1 MIRVYFER
9 GYSADLFAVFF
20 DEHTYACM
28 SEQLE
33 RLCKDLG
40 YDRMTESEEWS
51 LETASLTDKIMK
63 L

>member
-9 GYSADLFAVFF
+9 KDAADLFAVFF

-28 SEQLE
+28 TEHLE

-51 LETASLTDKIMK
+51 LETASLMDKIEK